1 MYKKFC
7 YIILL
12 FLFISTNLLAM
23 VDKKNLDNYNTDT
36 AIFAMGC
43 FWCAESEFEEL
54 DGVLEVVSGYAGGT
68 VANPTYENHPG
79 YKEAIKITYDANKI
93 SYKELLDVFWRNVD
107 PFDANGQFCDKGFA
121 YTSAIFYQTDSELEQ
136 AQQSKQE
143 TTEKLRAKNKLTSDI
158 ATEIIKATTFYNA
171 EDYHQDYKKKNPVR
185 YNFYRWNCGRDK
197 RLREI
202 WN

>member
-1 MYKKFC
+1 
-7 YIILL
+7 
-12 FLFISTNLLAM
+12 M